1 MMQTTNKTLSD
12 REIIFNSIVN
22 QYGTH
27 NLNKS
32 QASRILNRSIPSL
45 DRDRASSRG
54 PAFKKDDFGNVY
66 YPVMSIIDWLLKV
79 EHTYESQGFSHE

>member
-1 MMQTTNKTLSD
+1 MKPDSKTLSD

-27 NLNKS
+27 SLNKS

-45 DRDRASSRG
+45 DRDRANSKG
-54 PAFKKDDFGNVY
+54 PSFKKDKSGNVY